1 MSQPVPFAASIG
13 GKLANGSAALF
24 FSMMAMSAL
33 KPEPQDFSL
42 LFIGVASIVICG
54 FINAASLSLEDYP
67 RESLLIVVGGPFIA
81 GPLLA
86 WTHWTGGGAQWPAFL
101 CGAVALMFAFFLVKP
116 PSWRIT
122 KVA

>member
-24 FSMMAMSAL
+24 FCLMAMSAL

-42 LFIGVASIVICG
+42 LFIGIVSIVTCG

-67 RESLLIVVGGPFIA
+67 RESLLIVLAGPFIA

-86 WTHWTGGGAQWPAFL
+86 WTHWTGGGPQWPAIL
-101 CGAVALMFAFFLVKP
+101 CGALALMFAFFLVKP
-116 PSWRIT
+116 PNWRIT